1 MSDNRAMNTNRRVL
15 VIDDDR
21 AITEFLSV
29 VLGKHGFQVLTANR
43 SEEGLQ
49 LITGKKPDVITLDLM
64 MPDINGWEMC
74 KKIRVFSM
82 VPILVISAIN
92 DPQTIASML
101 DSGADDYIVKP
112 LSSEMLIAHLN
123 TLLRRST
130 IIGAYPQPPKAK
142 WLPGTATLPS

>member
-1 MSDNRAMNTNRRVL
+1 MSDNRNMITNKKVL

-21 AITEFLSV
+21 AITDLLSV
-29 VLGKHGFQVLTANR
+29 VLGKHGFEVFTANK

-49 LITGKKPDVITLDLM
+49 LITEKKPDIITLDLM
-64 MPDINGWEMC
+64 MPDINGWDMC

-82 VPILVISAIN
+82 IPILVISAIN

-112 LSSEMLIAHLN
+112 LTNEILIAHLN
-123 TLLRRST
+123 TLLRRAARKEGSH
-130 IIGAYPQPPKAK
+130 PPVNPK
-142 WLPGTATLPS
+142 WLPGSAPL

>member
-64 MPDINGWEMC
+64 MPDINGWDMC
-74 KKIRVFSM
+74 KKIRAFSM
-82 VPILVISAIN
+82 IPILVISAIN

-112 LSSEMLIAHLN
+112 LSSEILIAHLN
-123 TLLRRST
+123 TLLRRPP
-130 IIGAYPQPPKAK
+130 IIGAYPQPPKAN
-142 WLPGTATLPS
+142 WLPGTPPLSS

>member
-21 AITEFLSV
+21 AMTELLSI
-29 VLGKHGFQVLTANR
+29 VLGKHGFEVLTANR

-49 LITGKKPDVITLDLM
+49 LITEKKPDIITLDLM
-64 MPDINGWEMC
+64 MPDINGWDMC
-74 KKIRVFSM
+74 KRIRVFSM
-82 VPILVISAIN
+82 IPILVISAIN

-112 LSSEMLIAHLN
+112 LSSEILIAHLN

-130 IIGAYPQPPKAK
+130 TIGAYPQPPKAK
-142 WLPGTATLPS
+142 WLPGTMMQSS